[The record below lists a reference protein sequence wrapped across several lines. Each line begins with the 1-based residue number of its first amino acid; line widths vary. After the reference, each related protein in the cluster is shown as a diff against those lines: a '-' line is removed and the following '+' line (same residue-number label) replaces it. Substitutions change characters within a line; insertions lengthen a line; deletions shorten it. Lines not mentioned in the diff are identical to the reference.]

1 MRLTEKNYCGYDI
14 KDRECLKGYDNENDN
29 ERLFSA
35 LQKLGKLEDIEDELG
50 IDLITLFKALFG
62 GCVYAKTKKGILKV
76 SVTRFTKS
84 NLFGGNANQS
94 WWDYE
99 HGDGFYHAKLHYKD
113 YGKTWALT
121 KEELENG
128 NLSNSDNLQ

>member
-94 WWDYE
+94 WW
-99 HGDGFYHAKLHYKD
+99 A
-113 YGKTWALT
+113 
-121 KEELENG
+121 
-128 NLSNSDNLQ
+128 NLSILDTFNHFTIYIYRDSHLVNV